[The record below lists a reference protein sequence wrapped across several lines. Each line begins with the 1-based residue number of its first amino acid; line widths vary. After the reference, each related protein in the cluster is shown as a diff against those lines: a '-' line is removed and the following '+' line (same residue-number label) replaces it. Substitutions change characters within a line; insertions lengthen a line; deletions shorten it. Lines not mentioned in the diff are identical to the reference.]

1 MPISLFS
8 NQSSV
13 KKSEKKALY
22 KGGRSVYDFLP
33 WVDYNK
39 DNKLWMLEDGRSV
52 CTLIDIQPKSCEA
65 RPEAYLEEINES
77 INTIINA
84 IPQCDP
90 PFVAQFFVYNEESLR
105 ELKERINNHIPEKH
119 RDTELTQDFIEIYS
133 KHLELISK
141 NSGVFYDKDITDSL
155 WFAKTYNVK
164 LCLYRKLGS
173 IEDLEEGVTA
183 TGELLEVSETLI
195 KGLNG
200 NGIKSKRI
208 GQKELYEW
216 MLPLF
221 NDVNE
226 YGGSIDS
233 LLKLAPYPG
242 DENLPWGT
250 DLVKLLFLG
259 EPKSNLAKGNW
270 EFGKNLCK
278 AFTVNAFRKVPEI
291 GHLSAER
298 RQSDKFF
305 AVLDKFP
312 TGAMT
317 NITVVIEKSSTTK
330 GKVEAIK
337 NSSKGDSAEARNA
350 KKQAD
355 DALDCIEQN
364 DHLYPVVTT
373 FYVQGN
379 GQDELDANTRTVKSL
394 LMNNDI
400 HLIESKDDEIPL
412 NQFCTNLPF
421 CYDFKND
428 KYDVRSR
435 YLFSSQISRLVPLY
449 GRSRGTGNPG
459 LVFFNRGAEDFSFDI
474 LKDRSSNAFG
484 AILGPPGSG
493 KSALLV
499 FMIWMWAAIARP
511 RFFILEKGDSFK
523 LLGQYLEKKGMSV
536 NRVALKPNAK
546 VSLPPFANA
555 IKMIEEE
562 EGNFG
567 NVLPEVSASELD
579 KEDYK
584 QPFTADDANED
595 DMRDYL
601 GEMEL
606 LARVMITSGEAREEY
621 DLRTEHKVAI
631 RQAIKNAAIERIKDI
646 KTNSDI
652 DINDKT
658 VRPEH
663 VVKELFKLSEEAPEG
678 SNERDKLRSMA
689 KSMSRYLDG
698 FESYLFNRGGESMP
712 EVDVTIMDF
721 GLFAREGYEGQL
733 ALSFMTQ
740 MQQICS
746 IAERD
751 QYSGRPIIVIGDE
764 AHLFLKNSLL
774 APYMV
779 KICKMFRK
787 VNTWPWLATQ
797 NLEDWADESKKM
809 LTMFEWFIAMDCPKE
824 EVEQLSRFRDIDDN
838 QKQLLLSCHK
848 MRGLYTEGVV
858 LSKSMPPSL
867 FRNVPPSFA
876 LSLAMTDPDEKAVR
890 KELMDEHGIDE
901 LEAVM
906 MIAEQI
912 SKKRTAL

>member
-1 MPISLFS
+1 MSLTTFN
-8 NQSSV
+8 NQSSATKKL
-13 KKSEKKALY
+13 KKSMY
-22 KGGRSVYDFLP
+22 KGGKSVYDFLP

-39 DNKLWMLEDGRSV
+39 ENKLWMLEDGKSV

-65 RPEAYLEEINES
+65 RPEKYLEEINES

-84 IPQCDP
+84 IPQCET
-90 PFVAQFFVYNEESLR
+90 PFIAQFFVYNEESLR
-105 ELKERINNHIPEKH
+105 ELKERLNNHIPEKH
-119 RDTELTQDFIEIYS
+119 RNTELTKDFIDIYS
-133 KHLELISK
+133 NHLELVSK
-141 NSGVFYDKDITDSL
+141 KSGVFYDKDITDSL

-164 LCLYRKLGS
+164 LCLYRKQGKS
-173 IEDLEEGVTA
+173 YHSEEGINAVD
-183 TGELLEVSETLI
+183 ELLEVSETLI
-195 KGLNG
+195 KGMNG
-200 NGIKSKRI
+200 VGIKANRI

-216 MLPLF
+216 MLPFF
-221 NDVNE
+221 NDVNN

-233 LLKLAPYPG
+233 LLNSAPYPG

-250 DLVKLLFLG
+250 DLVKLLFLD
-259 EPKSNLAKGNW
+259 EPKSDLDKGSW
-270 EFGKNLCK
+270 QFGESLCK
-278 AFTVNAFRKVPEI
+278 AFTVNAYRKVPEI

-317 NITVVIEKSSTTK
+317 NITVVIEKSSAVK
-330 GKVEAIK
+330 GKIEAIK

-373 FYVQGN
+373 FYVKGN
-379 GQDELDANTRTVKSL
+379 GQKELDSHIRTVKSM

-400 HLIESKDDEIPL
+400 HLIETRDDEIPL

-421 CYDFKND
+421 CYDFSND

-567 NVLPEVSASELD
+567 NVNSDVSPGEID
-579 KEDYK
+579 KEDYSLE
-584 QPFTADDANED
+584 FSEESSNED

-631 RQAIKNAAIERIKDI
+631 RQAIKSAAIARIEDI
-646 KTNSDI
+646 KNNPNI
-652 DINDKT
+652 AENDKT

-663 VVKELFKLSEEAPEG
+663 VVKELYKISDEAPVG
-678 SNERDKLRSMA
+678 SSEKDKLRSMA

-764 AHLFLKNSLL
+764 AHLFLKNALL

-824 EVEQLSRFRDIDDN
+824 EVEQLSRFRNIDDN

-858 LSKSMPPSL
+858 LSKAMPPSL

-876 LSLAMTDPDEKAVR
+876 LALAMTDPDEKAVR
-890 KELMDEHGIDE
+890 KVLMDKHGIDE

-906 MIAEQI
+906 MIADQI
-912 SKKRTAL
+912 SEKRTAL

>member
-1 MPISLFS
+1 MSLFDFN
-8 NQSSV
+8 NQSATTKAT
-13 KKSEKKALY
+13 KKKLY
-22 KGGRSVYDFLP
+22 KGGKSVYDFLP

-39 DNKLWMLEDGRSV
+39 DNKLWLLEDGTSV
-52 CTLIDIQPKSCEA
+52 CSLIDIQPKSCEA
-65 RPEAYLEEINES
+65 RPDSYLEDINES

-105 ELKERINNHIPEKH
+105 DLKERLHAHIPEKH
-119 RDTELTQDFIEIYS
+119 RDTPLTQDFIEMYS
-133 KHLELISK
+133 EHLDLISK
-141 NSGVFYDKDITDSL
+141 KEGVFYDKDITDSL

-164 LCLYRKLGS
+164 LCLYRKQGKS
-173 IEDLEEGVTA
+173 SDLELGVTP
-183 TGELLEVSETLI
+183 TEELLEVSETLI
-195 KGLNG
+195 KGLCS
-200 NGIKSKRI
+200 NGIKAKQI

-216 MLPLF
+216 MLPFF
-221 NDVNE
+221 NDINE
-226 YGGSIDS
+226 YGGSIDK
-233 LLKLAPYPG
+233 LLEYAPYPG
-242 DENLPWGT
+242 DDKIPWGT
-250 DLVKLLFLG
+250 DLVKLLFLN
-259 EPKSNLAKGNW
+259 EPKSDITKGSW
-270 EFGKNLCK
+270 AFGEQLCK
-278 AFTVNAFRKVPEI
+278 AFTVNAYRKVPEI

-298 RQSDKFF
+298 RQSDKFY

-312 TGAMT
+312 SGTMS
-317 NITVVIEKSSTTK
+317 NITVVIEKSSAVQ
-330 GKVEAIK
+330 GKIESIK
-337 NSSKGDSAEARNA
+337 NSSRGDSAEARNA

-355 DALDCIEQN
+355 DALDYIEQN
-364 DHLYPVVTT
+364 DFLYPVITT
-373 FYVQGN
+373 FFVQGH
-379 GQDELDANTRTVKSL
+379 GQSDLDSNVRTVKSL

-400 HLIESKDDEIPL
+400 HLIDSRDDEIPL

-421 CYDFKND
+421 CYDFSND

-459 LVFFNRGAEDFSFDI
+459 LVFFNRGAEDMSFDI

-523 LLGQYLEKKGMSV
+523 LLGQYLETKGMSV

-555 IKMIEEE
+555 IKMVEEE
-562 EGNFG
+562 QGDFG
-567 NVLPEVSASELD
+567 NVQQEVRANELD
-579 KEDYK
+579 NEDYS
-584 QPFTADDANED
+584 QEFTPEDNED

-621 DLRTEHKVAI
+621 DLRTEHKVSI
-631 RQAIKNAAIERIKDI
+631 RQAIKNAAVVRMKDI
-646 KTNSDI
+646 KDNPDI
-652 DINDKT
+652 DENDKT

-663 VVKELFKLSEEAPEG
+663 VVKELHKLSEEAPSG
-678 SNERDKLRSMA
+678 SNERDKLRAMA

-698 FESYLFNRGGESMP
+698 FESELFNRGGESLP

-764 AHLFLKNSLL
+764 AHLFLKNALL

-824 EVEQLSRFRDIDDN
+824 EVEQLSRFRNIDEN
-838 QKQLLLSCHK
+838 QKNLLLSCHK

-858 LSKSMPPSL
+858 LSKAMPPSL

-876 LSLAMTDPDEKAVR
+876 LALAMTDPDEKAVR

-901 LEAVM
+901 LGAVK

>member
-1 MPISLFS
+1 MSLS
-8 NQSSV
+8 AIKNQSSTTKRL
-13 KKSEKKALY
+13 KKSMY
-22 KGGRSVYDFLP
+22 KGGKSVYEFLP
-33 WVDYNK
+33 WVDYDK
-39 DNKLWMLEDGRSV
+39 DSKLWLMEDGKSV

-65 RPEAYLEEINES
+65 RPEKYLEEINES

-90 PFVAQFFVYNEESLR
+90 PFIAQFFVYNEESLR

-119 RDTELTQDFIEIYS
+119 KDTELTKDFVDIYS
-133 KHLELISK
+133 NHLELVSK
-141 NSGVFYDKDITDSL
+141 KSGVFYDKDITDSL

-164 LCLYRKLGS
+164 LCLYRKQGKTD
-173 IEDLEEGVTA
+173 DLEVGVSP

-200 NGIKSKRI
+200 NGIKSKKI

-216 MLPLF
+216 MLPFF
-221 NDVNE
+221 NDVND

-233 LLKLAPYPG
+233 LLEYAPYPG
-242 DENLPWGT
+242 DESLPWGT
-250 DLVKLLFLG
+250 DLVKLLFLN
-259 EPKSNLAKGNW
+259 EPKSSIEKGTW
-270 EFGKNLCK
+270 EFGNSLCK

-298 RQSDKFF
+298 KQSDKFF

-312 TGAMT
+312 TGTMT
-317 NITVVIEKSSTTK
+317 NITVVIEKSSAVQRK
-330 GKVEAIK
+330 IEAIK

-350 KKQAD
+350 KNQAN

-364 DHLYPVVTT
+364 DYLYPVITT
-373 FYVQGN
+373 FYIKGD
-379 GQDELDANTRTVKSL
+379 GQRDLDSNTRTVKSL

-421 CYDFKND
+421 CYDFQYD

-567 NVLPEVSASELD
+567 DVNSAVSASEID
-579 KEDYK
+579 KEDYSK
-584 QPFTADDANED
+584 PFDLDESNED

-606 LARVMITSGEAREEY
+606 LARVMITAGEEREEY

-631 RQAIKNAAIERIKDI
+631 RQAIKTAAINRMKDI
-646 KTNSDI
+646 KDNPNI
-652 DINDKT
+652 DENDKT

-663 VVKELFKLSEEAPEG
+663 VVKELYKLSKEAPEG

-698 FESYLFNRGGESMP
+698 FESYLFNRGGESLP

-858 LSKSMPPSL
+858 LSKAMPPSL

-876 LSLAMTDPDEKAVR
+876 LALAMTDPDEKAYR
-890 KELMDEHGIDE
+890 KELMEKHGVDE
-901 LEAVM
+901 LGAVM

>member
-1 MPISLFS
+1 MSLKTFD
-8 NQSSV
+8 NQSSATKKT
-13 KKSEKKALY
+13 KKSMY
-22 KGGRSVYDFLP
+22 KGGKSVYDFLP

-39 DNKLWMLEDGRSV
+39 ESKLWMMEDGKSV

-65 RPEAYLEEINES
+65 RPDKYLEEINES

-84 IPQCDP
+84 IPQRDP

-105 ELKERINNHIPEKH
+105 ELKARLYNHIPEAN
-119 RDTELTQDFIEIYS
+119 RDTDLTQDFIDIFS
-133 KHLELISK
+133 KHLGLISQK
-141 NSGVFYDKDITDSL
+141 SGVFYDKDITDSL

-173 IEDLEEGVTA
+173 LTDLDEGVTA
-183 TGELLEVSETLI
+183 VDELIEVSDTLI
-195 KGLNG
+195 KGLNS
-200 NGIKSKRI
+200 NGIKANKV

-216 MLPLF
+216 MLPFF

-226 YGGSIDS
+226 YGGTIDS
-233 LLKLAPYPG
+233 LLEAAPYPG
-242 DENLPWGT
+242 DENLPYGT
-250 DLVKLLFLG
+250 DLVKLLFLD
-259 EPKSNLAKGNW
+259 EPKSNVDKGSW
-270 EFGKNLCK
+270 QFGKNLCK
-278 AFTVNAFRKVPEI
+278 AFTVNAYRKVPEI

-298 RQSDKFF
+298 KQSDKFY
-305 AVLDKFP
+305 AVFDKFP
-312 TGAMT
+312 SGTMT
-317 NITVVIEKSSTTK
+317 NITVVIEKSSAVQS
-330 GKVEAIK
+330 KVEAIK
-337 NSSKGDSAEARNA
+337 NSSKGDSAESRNA

-364 DHLYPVVTT
+364 DFLYPVVTT
-373 FYVQGN
+373 FYVRGN
-379 GQDELDANTRTVKSL
+379 GQEELDSHVRTVKSM

-400 HLIESKDDEIPL
+400 HLIESRDDEIPL

-421 CYDFKND
+421 CYDFSAD
-428 KYDVRSR
+428 QYDVRSR

-523 LLGQYLEKKGMSV
+523 LLGQYLETKGMSV
-536 NRVALKPNAK
+536 NRVALKPNAE

-562 EGNFG
+562 KGSFNK
-567 NVLPEVSASELD
+567 VSELD
-579 KEDYK
+579 LDNENY
-584 QPFTADDANED
+584 AESYSEEENED

-631 RQAIKNAAIERIKDI
+631 RQAIKNAATERIRDI
-646 KTNSDI
+646 AENPELSE
-652 DINDKT
+652 NDKI

-663 VVKELFKLSEEAPEG
+663 VVKELYKISDSAPEG
-678 SNERDKLRSMA
+678 SSEKDKLRSMA

-698 FESYLFNRGGESMP
+698 FESYLFNRGGESLP

-721 GLFAREGYEGQL
+721 GLLAREGYEGQL
-733 ALSFMTQ
+733 SLSFMTQ

-764 AHLFLKNSLL
+764 AHLFLKNALL

-876 LSLAMTDPDEKAVR
+876 LALAMTDPDEKAVR
-890 KELMDEHGIDE
+890 RQLMDEHGIDE
-901 LEAVM
+901 LGAVM

-912 SKKRTAL
+912 SEKRTAL